1 MSAIHLSATVG
12 TDGILHLEVPVG
24 AAGDYEIV
32 ITPRVTIRT
41 PTELGWP
48 AGYFEKVVGSITD
61 ESFVVPPRGPNKPI
75 PPLDLE

>member
-61 ESFVVPPRGPNKPI
+61 ESFRRYSQGDQAPRVA
-75 PPLDLE
+75 DQ